1 MADKIKPLELA
12 GDYKSHTPKLTLRAA
27 TYVYYSRKTVPFDLS
42 IEDEHFNAYR
52 TLTVEELEAI
62 RDWCNVAIEAAWEAV

>member
-12 GDYKSHTPKLTLRAA
+12 GDYKSHTPKLTLRVG
-27 TYVYYSRKTVPFDLS
+27 TYVYTSRETNPFDLS

-52 TLTVEELEAI
+52 ELTVEELEAI
-62 RDWCNVAIEAAWEAV
+62 RDWCAIAIEAAREAA